1 MIMNIDF
8 VKTPF
13 TNNPSMERYEGNAFN
28 KTPNQAYLKQKKREL
43 KLHGDFLNGE
53 SELSID
59 KGLRSKVINYTKAQ
73 NNMSL
78 EELTLTIE
86 EDFVVMHKGNMELV
100 SVCFPSGWIPVNK
113 LGENLSSIHA
123 PVADSHQLLKSSEK
137 LTEYMC
143 KKSIRRWVWTITT
156 YPELSNF
163 PGLQKPRVDKL
174 ENLYFRVETQ
184 TSVPLDTETSLF
196 FIKVQVLPLL
206 NIWNVRILDSINSM
220 TENVL
225 NYKDLMQIKKLLNTI
240 QL

>member
-1 MIMNIDF
+1 
-8 VKTPF
+8 
-13 TNNPSMERYEGNAFN
+13 
-28 KTPNQAYLKQKKREL
+28 
-43 KLHGDFLNGE
+43 
-53 SELSID
+53 
-59 KGLRSKVINYTKAQ
+59 
-73 NNMSL
+73 
-78 EELTLTIE
+78 
-86 EDFVVMHKGNMELV
+86 
-100 SVCFPSGWIPVNK
+100 
-113 LGENLSSIHA
+113 
-123 PVADSHQLLKSSEK
+123 
-137 LTEYMC
+137 MC

-163 PGLQKPRVDKL
+163 PGFQKPRVDKL

-184 TSVPLDTETSLF
+184 ISVPLDTETSLF